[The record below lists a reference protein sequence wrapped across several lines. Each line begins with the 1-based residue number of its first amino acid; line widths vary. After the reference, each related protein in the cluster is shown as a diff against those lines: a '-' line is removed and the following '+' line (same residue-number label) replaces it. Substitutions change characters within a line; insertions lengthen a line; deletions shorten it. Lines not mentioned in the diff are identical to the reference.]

1 LPGVGAEILIESAAA
16 VNAIPDRNKWI
27 RQLHCDDSVAT
38 AAYVT
43 LNSRLATVAH
53 FLRLAAKHADETPE
67 HVHQLRVST
76 RRSLAALR
84 MYEAVLPKKETK
96 RFRKRLNRIRKAAG
110 EARDL
115 DVFLLRYDENRGR
128 DHARFLNR
136 IKKRR
141 RRAQRPIVK
150 LHEKLISNHRFEQQV
165 QAFLKRIACESSPCE
180 QPLDAWAR
188 SRMAEATDKF
198 FTTAPK
204 HTPPS
209 LEELHRFRIQ
219 GKELRY
225 AIELVSAVLASDLR
239 TALYPLVTQLQ
250 DRLGRLCDHSS
261 ACQRLATWREESS
274 PGRKAD
280 HLLKLEREEQD
291 ELEESIKQFAQW
303 WTPDFAND
311 LQTSLFAITSE
322 KPDCGG
328 DVP

>member
-1 LPGVGAEILIESAAA
+1 M
-16 VNAIPDRNKWI
+16 NAIPNRNKWI
-27 RQLHCDDSVAT
+27 RQIHCDDSVVT

-84 MYEAVLPKKETK
+84 MYEAVLPKKGTK
-96 RFRKRLNRIRKAAG
+96 RLRKRLNRIRKAAG

-115 DVFLLRYDENRGR
+115 DVFLLRYDEHRGR
-128 DHARFLNR
+128 GHARFLNR

-150 LHEKLISNHRFEQQV
+150 LHKKLISNDRFEQQV
-165 QAFLKRIACESSPCE
+165 QAFLKRIACESSDCE
-180 QPLDAWAR
+180 QSLDDWAR

-198 FTTAPK
+198 FSSVPK
-204 HTPPS
+204 QTPPS
-209 LEELHRFRIQ
+209 LEELHRFRIE

-225 AIELVSAVLASDLR
+225 AMELFSAVLPSDLR
-239 TALYPLVTQLQ
+239 TSLYPLVTQLQ
-250 DRLGRLCDHSS
+250 DKLGKLCDHSS
-261 ACQRLATWREESS
+261 ACQRLATWHEESS

-280 HLLKLEREEQD
+280 YLRKLQREEQG

-303 WTPDFAND
+303 WTPDFAKD
-311 LQTSLFAITSE
+311 LQTSLFAITGE
-322 KPDCGG
+322 KPNCGG